1 MTGKTGLLVAALAIL
16 LAAGCVQTSS
26 SGATRFEP
34 DDDAALQNY
43 QLGARYYRNGSYELA
58 RDRLERALELDPKLA
73 IAHSTLALT
82 YEALENRRLAE
93 EHYAKA
99 VRYAPNNYDVR
110 NTYAV
115 FLCRQRRYDEAL
127 KEFDKGIRAHDNDYS
142 EIMLTNAGV
151 CMIQKPDLVKA
162 EEYLR
167 AALTKKSSYGEALI
181 QMSALKFQ
189 TGENLAARAFLQRY
203 LSIHAPSSSVL
214 YLGVQ
219 IERKLGDDRAST
231 DYMNQILRDFP
242 ESPEARH
249 IRDSG

>member
-1 MTGKTGLLVAALAIL
+1 MTMKTAVVLGVLAIT
-16 LAAGCVQTSS
+16 LAAGCVSSSS
-26 SGATRFEP
+26 SGPKRFEP
-34 DDDAALQNY
+34 DDDAATQNY
-43 QLGARYYRNGSYELA
+43 QLGARYYRNGNYDLA
-58 RDRLERALELDPKLA
+58 RDRLVRALELDPKLA

-99 VRYAPNNYDVR
+99 VRYAPDNYDVR

-115 FLCRQRRYDEAL
+115 FLCRYGRYDEAL
-127 KEFDKGIRAHDNDYS
+127 KEFDKGIRARDNDYS

-151 CMIQKPDLVKA
+151 CMVQKPDLVLA
-162 EEYLR
+162 EQYLR
-167 AALTKKSSYGEALI
+167 EALSRKPSYGEALI
-181 QMSALKFQ
+181 QMSALKLQ
-189 TGENLAARAFLQRY
+189 TGENLTARAFLQRY
-203 LSIHAPSSSVL
+203 LSIHAASAAVL

-219 IERKLGDDRAST
+219 IEQKLGDDRAST

-242 ESPEARH
+242 ESAEARH